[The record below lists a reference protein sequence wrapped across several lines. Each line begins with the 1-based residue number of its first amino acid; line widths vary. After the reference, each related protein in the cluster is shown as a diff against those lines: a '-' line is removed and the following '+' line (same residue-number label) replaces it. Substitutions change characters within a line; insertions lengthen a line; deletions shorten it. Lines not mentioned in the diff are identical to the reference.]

1 MQQLRGVDPMMY
13 VRALGLL
20 VRNPAIAVVPL
31 LMGLAGVVL
40 TLVLALA
47 ANGPL
52 GQLTVSLGQFAVLLM
67 NLFGFGAATI
77 MGDQA
82 WRRGRTSFDDGWA
95 DARRKAGDILMASFG
110 FTFVLYIARLVG
122 AIFGPFGVLLIA
134 AAVVFL
140 IYTIPAAAIGGVPG
154 GAALQVSIERARA
167 NPLPTIIVA
176 IVSLVAYFILGLA
189 FSPLFTLLAGQLGE
203 SIFSTVLGSIVQ
215 AIGIAYIALV
225 VGKTYTDVSL
235 GSRY

>member
-1 MQQLRGVDPMMY
+1 MY

-40 TLVLALA
+40 TLVLAAA

-110 FTFVLYIARLVG
+110 FTFVLYIAQFVG
-122 AIFGPFGVLLIA
+122 AIFGPFGLLLIA

-154 GAALQVSIERARA
+154 GASLQVSIERARA
-167 NPLPTIIVA
+167 NPLPTIIVT
-176 IVSLVAYFILGLA
+176 IVSLAAYFLFGLA
-189 FSPLFTLLAGQLGE
+189 FQLFLAEQLGE